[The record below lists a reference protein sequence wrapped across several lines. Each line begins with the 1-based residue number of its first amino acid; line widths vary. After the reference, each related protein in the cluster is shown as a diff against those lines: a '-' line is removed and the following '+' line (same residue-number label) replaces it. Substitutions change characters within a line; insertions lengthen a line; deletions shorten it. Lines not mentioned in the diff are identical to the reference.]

1 MQAVRLALMLLFLG
15 FCCVPVG
22 AQQVPSF
29 NRDIRP
35 ILSDRCFA
43 CHGPDSAKREADLR
57 LDDRAAAIA
66 GGAIVPGNPDDSAI
80 IQRVLS
86 TDADTVMPPPHAKL
100 GTLSAGEV
108 NLLREWIRGVSP
120 AALSGS
126 GGSWSD
132 GAGE

>member
-66 GGAIVPGNPDDSAI
+66 GGAIVPGNPDDSGSV
-80 IQRVLS
+80 RFDGWVRCRC
-86 TDADTVMPPPHAKL
+86 PPCC
-100 GTLSAGEV
+100 
-108 NLLREWIRGVSP
+108 
-120 AALSGS
+120 
-126 GGSWSD
+126 
-132 GAGE
+132 